1 MSGADVITVGKRAV
15 CPRCG
20 MTVEAGAEMFRS
32 LKMPGKYVCV
42 TCAIMEREELKRK
55 RKEARAYG

>member
-1 MSGADVITVGKRAV
+1 
-15 CPRCG
+15 

-42 TCAIMEREELKRK
+42 TCAIIEREELKRK

>member
-1 MSGADVITVGKRAV
+1 
-15 CPRCG
+15 

-42 TCAIMEREELKRK
+42 ICAIMEREELKRR
-55 RKEARAYG
+55 RKAVKG